1 MRQSASERGFLV
13 GTDVGRVWCAPGIFG
28 EIGSELLYFVFGIVG
43 VIWGLWMLVVTL
55 VGSCAGI
62 RILRHWFG
70 A

>member
-1 MRQSASERGFLV
+1 ML
-13 GTDVGRVWCAPGIFG
+13 GIFG

-62 RILRHWFG
+62 RILRRWFG